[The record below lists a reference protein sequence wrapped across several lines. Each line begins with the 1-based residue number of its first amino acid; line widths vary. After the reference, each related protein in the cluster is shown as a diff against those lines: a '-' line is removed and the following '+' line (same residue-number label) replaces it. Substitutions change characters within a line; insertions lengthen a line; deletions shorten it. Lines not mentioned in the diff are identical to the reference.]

1 MKAIKKLSVIL
12 AVILL
17 MAGMVTVSASAAPK
31 LKLNRKSKTMTVGQ
45 TFILK
50 VKGINSGKIKKV
62 TFKSNNKKVAT
73 VSKKIAGSKKSRGY
87 KIYKKA
93 CVRAKKKGKAT
104 ITARVT
110 FRTPKSTLKT
120 KKLKFKV
127 TVKKA
132 KSNKFSDKTTERTEN
147 ADNTSWYD
155 EDIEW
160 INSYTVF
167 DKWQYKYIEDE
178 DKLLYGFIYAPIAIK
193 QPEWYSEADY
203 QNLMKELHSI
213 LKEVHIM
220 EGNNINTMTDQEKAY
235 RIGRWMTDNIDYRV
249 GVSVTMKDTLLNRKT
264 QCHGFS
270 VLYKILCNMADVEC
284 EYIYTVDNYIN
295 GQDMNHAWNIVKL
308 GNYWYETDMVGARN
322 LRGEGINSLLDYFRP
337 YGECERELYE
347 YIHPYYNSKEFM
359 DSHPIDTLE
368 YKARCQLEGTIDT
381 LYMSWEELYNLPR

>member
-1 MKAIKKLSVIL
+1 MKKSKVLMVAVMLFIAVMTMATTSV
-12 AVILL
+12 
-17 MAGMVTVSASAAPK
+17 SAAPK
-31 LKLNRKSKTMTVGQ
+31 LNRKAKTITAGKKY
-45 TFILK
+45 TIRI
-50 VKGINSGKIKKV
+50 KGIKQKNIKKV
-62 TFKSNNKKVAT
+62 KFTTTKKKVAT
-73 VSKKIAGSKKSRGY
+73 VKKKSRT
-87 KIYKKA
+87 KAVVTAKKA
-93 CVRAKKKGKAT
+93 GKAT
-104 ITARVT
+104 INVKITYKKKIKGKKV
-110 FRTPKSTLKT
+110 
-120 KKLKFKV
+120 KKLKLKV

-132 KSNKFSDKTTERTEN
+132 NNKTSDVEKKTDNT
-147 ADNTSWYD
+147 DNTSWYD

-167 DKWQYKYIEDE
+167 DKWQDKYMMEEDATP
-178 DKLLYGFIYAPIAIK
+178 YGFVYAPLGVSY
-193 QPEWYSEADY
+193 PEWYSKADY
-203 QNLMKELHSI
+203 QKIMTELNRI
-213 LKEVHIM
+213 LKEVHIT

-235 RIGRWMTDNIDYRV
+235 RIGRWMTDNIDYANSDQRL
-249 GVSVTMKDTLLNRKT
+249 DTTLFTHKT
-264 QCHGFS
+264 KCEGFS
-270 VLYKILCNMADVEC
+270 MLYKILCLMADVEC
-284 EYIYTVDNYIN
+284 EFVGTEGHYIN

>member
-167 DKWQYKYIEDE
+167 DKWQDKYLLPEDATP
-178 DKLLYGFIYAPIAIK
+178 YGFVYNPSGD
-193 QPEWYSEADY
+193 QGPDWYSKSDY
-203 QNLMKELHSI
+203 EKIMTELNRI
-213 LKEVHIM
+213 LKEVHIT

-235 RIGRWMTDNIDYRV
+235 RIGRWMTDNIDYA
-249 GVSVTMKDTLLNRKT
+249 GTTQTLYNTLFTHKT
-264 QCHGFS
+264 KCQGFS
-270 VLYKILCNMADVEC
+270 ELYKMLCTMSNVEC
-284 EYIYTVDNYIN
+284 EFIHTTGHYIN
-295 GQDMNHAWNIVKL
+295 GQNMNHAWNIVKL
-308 GNYWYETDMVGARN
+308 GNYWYEMDITFARN
-322 LRGEGINSLLDYFRP
+322 LRNDSQPGVVLSDYFRP
-337 YGECERELYE
+337 YNVIHDDREYNYL
-347 YIHPYYNSKEFM
+347 HPYYTSKEFT
-359 DSHPIDTLE
+359 DSHPIDTVELPVRG
-368 YKARCQLEGTIDT
+368 KVDGITFMTD
-381 LYMSWEELYNLPR
+381 EELYNLPR

>member
-167 DKWQYKYIEDE
+167 DKWQDKYLLPEDATP
-178 DKLLYGFIYAPIAIK
+178 YGFVYNPSGD
-193 QPEWYSEADY
+193 QGPDWYSKSDY
-203 QNLMKELHSI
+203 EKIMTELNRI
-213 LKEVHIM
+213 LKEVHIT

-235 RIGRWMTDNIDYRV
+235 RIGRWMTDNIDYA
-249 GVSVTMKDTLLNRKT
+249 GTTQTLYNTLFTHKT
-264 QCHGFS
+264 KCQGFS
-270 VLYKILCNMADVEC
+270 ELYKMLCTMSNVEC
-284 EYIYTVDNYIN
+284 EFIHTTGHYIN
-295 GQDMNHAWNIVKL
+295 GQNMNHAWNIVKL
-308 GNYWYETDMVGARN
+308 GNYWYVVDMVGARN
-322 LRGEGINSLLDYFRP
+322 TRDWGVDSLLYYFRTNEIEMDSS
-337 YGECERELYE
+337 GGHIVWL
-347 YIHPYYNSKEFM
+347 HPYYTSKEFM

-368 YKARCQLEGTIDT
+368 LPARAKTDGITFMTD
-381 LYMSWEELYNLPR
+381 EELYNLPR

>member
-1 MKAIKKLSVIL
+1 MKKSKVLMVAVMLFIAVMTMATTSV
-12 AVILL
+12 
-17 MAGMVTVSASAAPK
+17 SAAPK
-31 LKLNRKSKTMTVGQ
+31 LNRKAKTITAGKKY
-45 TFILK
+45 TIRI
-50 VKGINSGKIKKV
+50 KGIKQKNIKKV
-62 TFKSNNKKVAT
+62 KFTTTKKKVAT
-73 VSKKIAGSKKSRGY
+73 VKKKSRT
-87 KIYKKA
+87 KAVVTAKKA
-93 CVRAKKKGKAT
+93 GKAT
-104 ITARVT
+104 INVKITYKKKIKGKKV
-110 FRTPKSTLKT
+110 
-120 KKLKFKV
+120 KKLKFRV

-132 KSNKFSDKTTERTEN
+132 KNNTSSDKTTDKTEN
-147 ADNTSWYD
+147 SDNTSWYD

-308 GNYWYETDMVGARN
+308 GNYWYVVDMVGARN
-322 LRGEGINSLLDYFRP
+322 TRDWGVDSLLYYFRTNEIEMDSS
-337 YGECERELYE
+337 GGHIVWL
-347 YIHPYYNSKEFM
+347 HPYYTSKEFM

-368 YKARCQLEGTIDT
+368 LPARAKTDGITFMTD
-381 LYMSWEELYNLPR
+381 EELYNLPR